1 MGWLAGSSICASV
14 GQGKTSHHQ
23 LFTLTWIPALE
34 MKAQASLSLRILTHN
49 IRYATSQPFRGE
61 KPWAERKQLLLN
73 ELVYNTRHID
83 ESFICLQEVLHV
95 QLEDILGGL
104 TQAAKAEEQWAY
116 IGVGRDDGEKQGEYS
131 PIIYQPVTWQLHH
144 WETVWLS
151 ETPEKPSKSW
161 DAASTRIVT
170 IGVFRHRATGKF
182 LLVLN
187 THLDDQGPR
196 SRYEAARI
204 ILGKINGYLDG
215 SYDETI
221 SGVVLAGDFNSQET
235 QEAYQTLTAKESILV
250 DSQKITKATEHYGN
264 EITWTGFGYEDE
276 PKSRIDYILLG
287 PVDKSSDEPHHRWNS
302 IGYAVLASRFDDGV
316 WNSDHR
322 AVVVDADLADPSI

>member
-1 MGWLAGSSICASV
+1 
-14 GQGKTSHHQ
+14 
-23 LFTLTWIPALE
+23 
-34 MKAQASLSLRILTHN
+34 MKSKANLSLRILTHN

-73 ELVYNTRHID
+73 ELVYNTRHIA

-95 QLEDILGGL
+95 QLKDILAGL
-104 TQAAKAEEQWAY
+104 NQSAKAEDQWAY
-116 IGVGRDDGEKQGEYS
+116 IGVGRDDGKTNGEYS
-131 PIIYQPVTWQLHH
+131 PIIYQPATWQLHH

-170 IGVFRHRATGKF
+170 IGVFKHRGTGKF

-187 THLDDQGPR
+187 THLDDQGSR
-196 SRYEAARI
+196 SRFEAARI
-204 ILGKINGYLDG
+204 ILRKIDGYLDG

-221 SGVVLAGDFNSQET
+221 SGAVLAGDFNSQET
-235 QEAYQTLTAKESILV
+235 QEAYQALTAEDSLLV
-250 DSQKITKATEHYGN
+250 DSQNFTEVEERYGN

-276 PKSRIDYILLG
+276 AKKRIDYVLLG
-287 PVDKSSDEPHHRWNS
+287 PVDKKSAAAPHPWES
-302 IGYAVLASRFDDGV
+302 LGYAVLASRFDDGV

-322 AVVVDADLADPSI
+322 AVVVDAVLADL